1 MAFFRPL
8 VFLLFLLIAG
18 FQSGYP
24 QHADSSALRRH
35 VFRLAGDAMKGRG
48 TGSRELEKAARYIE
62 RQFKR
67 YGLAP
72 LGTNGYRQPF
82 TAKVNR
88 VIVPDSLRPAANV
101 IGFLDNQA
109 PFTIIIG
116 AHYDHLGQGRQGSSR
131 DSLPEGKIHNG
142 ADDNASGVA
151 GLLELVRYFSGN
163 NLREPYNLLFIAF
176 SAEELGLLGS
186 RHFTDHPTLPLEQ
199 VHFMLN
205 MDMIGRYDPDR
216 GLGIGGYGTTP
227 SWPEVFRDVQTP
239 IRFFTDNAG
248 KGGSDHH
255 SFYLKN
261 IPVLFFHTG
270 GHPDY
275 HAPGD
280 DPDKINYQAMAE
292 IIDLEIQ
299 LIERAM
305 QLNKF
310 PFSVAD

>member
-82 TAKVNR
+82 TAKVSR

-310 PFSVAD
+310 PFSVVD